1 MILSKN
7 KKKIVLITGSR
18 SDYGLLTSLIKEIK
32 KKNYYNLKIIA
43 AGSHFD
49 KNHGYSIKE
58 ILSDKVKTN
67 YNLKNQ
73 PKNYL
78 ISSILSS
85 SLINAEKFSK
95 ILDKEKPNAVIIL
108 GDRHEILPIAFVSY
122 VMNYKLIHFGGG
134 ESTPNNYDEGIR
146 HSLSFFS
153 TYHFVTNLFYKK
165 NLIKMGINKR
175 NIFIS
180 GSLGIDKIVNSNLRK
195 KKEIPPKFKSIFN
208 KKCFLVTFH
217 PTTKLSTFE
226 NIKSLKNLL
235 EALKKFENF
244 NSIITLPANDK
255 DSFEYIKIYN
265 SFSKKNKNFYIFK
278 TLGHENYIN
287 FANYSDLIIG
297 NSSSGILEI
306 PSLRKI
312 SINVGLRQKGRIF
325 GNSVINVNTEKS
337 SIIKAIK
344 KGLSL
349 NGDPKFINK
358 LKNPYGDGF
367 ASLRSHEIFKKI
379 I

>member
-1 MILSKN
+1 MISLKN
-7 KKKIVLITGSR
+7 KKKIILITGSR
-18 SDYGLLTSLIKEIK
+18 SDYGLLTSLIKEIRR
-32 KKNYYNLKIIA
+32 KNYYKLKIIA
-43 AGSHFD
+43 TGSHFD
-49 KNHGYSIKE
+49 KNHGYSINE
-58 ILSDKVKTN
+58 IFSDNVKIN
-67 YNLKNQ
+67 YKLKNQ

-78 ISSILSS
+78 MSSILSS
-85 SLINAEKFSK
+85 SLVNAEKFSK

-122 VMNYKLIHFGGG
+122 VMNYRVIHFGGG

-165 NLIKMGINKR
+165 NLIKKGINKK
-175 NIFIS
+175 NIFVS
-180 GSLGIDKIVNSNLRK
+180 GSLGIDKIINSNLSK
-195 KKEIPPKFKSIFN
+195 KKNLPSKFKKIVN
-208 KKCFLVTFH
+208 KNYFLVTFH
-217 PTTKLSTFE
+217 PTTKLNTSE
-226 NIKSLKNLL
+226 NIRSLKNLL
-235 EALKKFENF
+235 EALKKFKNY

-255 DSFEYIKIYN
+255 DSFKFMKIYN
-265 SFSKKNKNFYIFK
+265 SFSKTNKNFFIFK

-287 FANYSDLIIG
+287 LAYYSDLIIG

-306 PSLRKI
+306 PSLKKI

-325 GNSVINVNTEKS
+325 GNSVINVNSEIS
-337 SIIKAIK
+337 HIIKAIK

-349 NGDPKFINK
+349 NNNKKFLKKI
-358 LKNPYGDGF
+358 KNPYGDGLTS
-367 ASLRSHEIFKKI
+367 ARSHEIFKKI

>member
-1 MILSKN
+1 MISSKN
-7 KKKIVLITGSR
+7 KKKILLITGSR

-43 AGSHFD
+43 TGSHFD

-58 ILSDKVKTN
+58 ILYDKIKTN
-67 YNLKNQ
+67 YNLKNK
-73 PKNYL
+73 PRNYL

-85 SLINAEKFSK
+85 SLINAVKFSK
-95 ILDKEKPNAVIIL
+95 ILDKEKPNAIIIL
-108 GDRHEILPIAFVSY
+108 GDRHEILPMAFVSY

-175 NIFIS
+175 NIFVS
-180 GSLGIDKIVNSNLRK
+180 GSLGIDKIINSNFK
-195 KKEIPPKFKSIFN
+195 KKKKIPPKFKKFFN

-217 PTTKLSTFE
+217 PTTKLTTFE

-235 EALKKFENF
+235 EALKKFKNF

-255 DSFEYIKIYN
+255 DSFQYMKIYN
-265 SFSKKNKNFYIFK
+265 NFSKKNKNFYIFK

-287 FANYSDLIIG
+287 FASNSDLIIG

-306 PSLRKI
+306 PSLKKI

-337 SIIKAIK
+337 NIIKAIK

-349 NGDPKFINK
+349 NKDTKFINK

>member
-1 MILSKN
+1 MISSKN
-7 KKKIVLITGSR
+7 KKKILLITGSR

-32 KKNYYNLKIIA
+32 KKSYYNLKIIA
-43 AGSHFD
+43 TGSHFD

-58 ILSDKVKTN
+58 ILHDKIKTN
-67 YNLKNQ
+67 YNLKNK
-73 PKNYL
+73 PRNYL

-85 SLINAEKFSK
+85 SLINAVKFSK
-95 ILDKEKPNAVIIL
+95 ILDKEKPNAIIIL

-122 VMNYKLIHFGGG
+122 VMNHKLIHFGGG

-175 NIFIS
+175 NIFVS
-180 GSLGIDKIVNSNLRK
+180 GSLGIDKIINSNFK
-195 KKEIPPKFKSIFN
+195 KKKKIPSQFKKIFN

-217 PTTKLSTFE
+217 PTTKLTTFE

-235 EALKKFENF
+235 EALKKFKDF

-255 DSFEYIKIYN
+255 DSFQYMKIYDN
-265 SFSKKNKNFYIFK
+265 FSKKNKNFYIFK

-287 FANYSDLIIG
+287 FASNSDLIIG

-306 PSLRKI
+306 PSLKKI

-337 SIIKAIK
+337 NIIKAIK

-349 NGDPKFINK
+349 NKDTKFISK

>member
-1 MILSKN
+1 MISSKN
-7 KKKIVLITGSR
+7 KKKILLITGSR

-32 KKNYYNLKIIA
+32 KKSYYNLKIIA
-43 AGSHFD
+43 TGSHFD

-58 ILSDKVKTN
+58 ILQDKIKTN
-67 YNLKNQ
+67 YNLKNK
-73 PKNYL
+73 PRNYL

-85 SLINAEKFSK
+85 SLINAVKFTK
-95 ILDKEKPNAVIIL
+95 ILDKEKPNAIIIL

-122 VMNYKLIHFGGG
+122 AMNHKLIHFGGG

-175 NIFIS
+175 NIFVS
-180 GSLGIDKIVNSNLRK
+180 GSLGIDKIINSNLK
-195 KKEIPPKFKSIFN
+195 KKKKIPSQFKKIFN

-217 PTTKLSTFE
+217 PTTKLTTFE

-235 EALKKFENF
+235 EALKKFKDF

-255 DSFEYIKIYN
+255 DSFQYMKIYDD
-265 SFSKKNKNFYIFK
+265 FSKKNKNFYIFK

-287 FANYSDLIIG
+287 FASNSDLIIG

-306 PSLRKI
+306 PSLKKI

-337 SIIKAIK
+337 NIIKAIK

-349 NGDPKFINK
+349 NKDTKFISK